1 MSTLGNAMSDLVIA
15 NRILAREGVVDAFGH
30 ASIRHPDRP
39 DRYILSRSR
48 APELVTAD
56 DLMVFEQDGTPVDP
70 RGRTPYAERFIH
82 GALYEM
88 RPDVHAVIHN
98 HSLDVIPFGVTGVP
112 LRPIVHVAAPIGERP
127 PVWDIRDKFSG
138 GDMLVVTMDQGRD
151 LARAVG
157 AGPVALMRGH
167 GCVVAGGTIRTAVM
181 IAVYLQVNARL
192 QMDALR
198 LGQPR
203 YLAPEEIEHMNKRQQ
218 SPLSIDRV
226 WEYWRQRA
234 GAADL

>member
-1 MSTLGNAMSDLVIA
+1 
-15 NRILAREGVVDAFGH
+15 
-30 ASIRHPDRP
+30 
-39 DRYILSRSR
+39 
-48 APELVTAD
+48 
-56 DLMVFEQDGTPVDP
+56 MVFEQDGTPVDP

-88 RPDVHAVIHN
+88 RADVHAVIHN

-138 GDMLVVTMDQGRD
+138 GDMLVVTMEQGRD

-181 IAVYLQVNARL
+181 TAVYLQVNARL

-198 LGQPR
+198 LGEPR
-203 YLAPEEIEHMNKRQQ
+203 YLAPEEIEYMTRRQQ

-234 GAADL
+234 SAADL